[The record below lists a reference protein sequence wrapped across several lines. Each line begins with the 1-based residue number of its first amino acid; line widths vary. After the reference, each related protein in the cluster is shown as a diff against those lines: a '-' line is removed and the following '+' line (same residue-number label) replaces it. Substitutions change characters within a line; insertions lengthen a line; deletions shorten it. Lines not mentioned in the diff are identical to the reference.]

1 MLMYDFSNTSFTTN
15 TFNLGDFSKIE
26 NMLGNLKNRWILL
39 YTNNQK
45 LSKSLVL
52 KSKIT
57 GMISKNQNFIQNKE
71 NISKIKNFDI
81 NQKLSSNFKNFWGQ
95 FDLGYSYNQSNFS
108 QSLFNSNSSQHNTK
122 LFLGLRTNIKKEI
135 IANVLG
141 EYLVQKTVQT
151 KLSNFLLGGQISYR
165 KEKSKFEYNIIF
177 NNVLNLNSFD
187 YITNSATEFGY
198 EQSQVSALKGYIIG
212 GLKFN
217 F

>member
-1 MLMYDFSNTSFTTN
+1 
-15 TFNLGDFSKIE
+15 
-26 NMLGNLKNRWILL
+26 
-39 YTNNQK
+39 
-45 LSKSLVL
+45 
-52 KSKIT
+52 
-57 GMISKNQNFIQNKE
+57 MISKNQNFIQNKE

-95 FDLGYSYNQSNFS
+95 FDFS

-165 KEKSKFEYNIIF
+165 KEKSKFEYNNIF